1 MSPLMIICGVVVG
14 LLYLALAL
22 AQRADKAGRTDTEAE

>member
-1 MSPLMIICGVVVG
+1 MGTLMIICGVVVG

-22 AQRADKAGRTDTEAE
+22 AHRADRAGRTDTEAE

>member
-1 MSPLMIICGVVVG
+1 MIICGVVVG

-22 AQRADKAGRTDTEAE
+22 AQRANEAGRTDTETE

>member
-1 MSPLMIICGVVVG
+1 MIICGVVVG

-22 AQRADKAGRTDTEAE
+22 AHRADKAGRTDTEAE